1 MKLSYAI
8 SLQPTKFQAVG
19 AGDWQEQISQLAH
32 LGYEGVEL
40 AVRNP
45 DQINKIKL
53 ERILQ
58 KNNLKVS
65 AIGTGQ
71 AYLSEGLSLSD
82 RNSVVRKKAISRIR
96 QHIGLAQAL
105 DSQVILGLIRGN
117 KSGGADKKSGAHL
130 KESCRR
136 ICDDASG
143 KNVPIVLE
151 PLNRYETCFLNTLEE
166 ALDFIGKIGCRFL
179 KILPDTFHMNIEE
192 ADICQSI
199 VKARDSIGHMH
210 FADSNRRYPGA
221 GHIDFPAIIAK
232 LKKIGYAGFISAEI
246 LPLPDFKIAASK
258 FITFM
263 NKNRRVG

>member
-19 AGDWQEQISQLAH
+19 AGDWQKQISQLAH
-32 LGYEGVEL
+32 MGYGAVEL

-45 DQINKIKL
+45 DQINKIRL

-82 RNSVVRKKAISRIR
+82 RSSVIRKKAISRLR

-105 DSQVILGLIRGN
+105 DSQVVLGLIRGN
-117 KSGGADKKSGAHL
+117 KSGGADKKSRDHL
-130 KESCRR
+130 KDSCRR

-151 PLNRYETCFLNTLEE
+151 PINRYETCFLNTIEE
-166 ALDFIGKIGCRFL
+166 ALSFIGKIGYRFL

-192 ADICQSI
+192 AAICQSI
-199 VKARDSIGHMH
+199 VKAKDRIGHVH

-221 GHIDFPAIIAK
+221 GHIDFPEIIAK
-232 LKKIGYAGFISAEI
+232 LKKIGYSGFISAEI
-246 LPLPDFKIAASK
+246 LPLPDFKTAAKK
-258 FITFM
+258 FMLFM
-263 NKNRRVG
+263 NTQRKVW